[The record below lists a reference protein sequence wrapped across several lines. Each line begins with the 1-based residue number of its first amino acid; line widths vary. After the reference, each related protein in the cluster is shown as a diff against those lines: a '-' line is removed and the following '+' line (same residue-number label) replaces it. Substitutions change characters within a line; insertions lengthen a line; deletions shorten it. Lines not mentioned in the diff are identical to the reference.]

1 MKKNRLSLLGIFAAL
16 IAADVSAKEESSS
29 GIEEILVTA
38 TKRTQS
44 LQDVSVSMTA
54 LSGDKID
61 AFGFEDTR
69 DIFSQ
74 IPNVSSSEGSYSA
87 DVTIRG
93 NSTLNPTLVGEDNVA
108 LYFDEVYR
116 PAAFYGGGVMMD
128 VERAEVLRGPQGT
141 LFGRNST
148 AGLVRGGTK
157 NSQQYTGRNHCHSTE
172 TLSDFT
178 KSTD

>member
-16 IAADVSAKEESSS
+16 IAVDVSAKEESSI

-74 IPNVSSSEGSYSA
+74 IPNVSSSEGSFSA
-87 DVTIRG
+87 DITIRG
-93 NSTLNPTLVGEDNVA
+93 NSTLNPSLAGEDNVA

-141 LFGRNST
+141 LFGRKKAISILSMVHL
-148 AGLVRGGTK
+148 APISLKLLLVV
-157 NSQQYTGRNHCHSTE
+157 Q
-172 TLSDFT
+172 
-178 KSTD
+178 